1 MPYEVY
7 KADPARY
14 DTMPFR
20 RCGRSGLMLPAISFG
35 LWQNFGT
42 VNNYDNCRQMLL
54 RAFDLGITQFD
65 LANNYGPPSGGA
77 EELFGKVLREDLKPH
92 RDEMVIT
99 TKAGYK
105 SWDGPYGDHGSR
117 KYLISSLDQSLK
129 RMGLDYVDIFY
140 HHRPDPD
147 TPIEET
153 MGALADIVKSGKALY
168 VGVSNYTP
176 EQTKEA
182 SRVIRSMGVPLTIQ
196 QQRYHMHYRDIED
209 GLLDVV
215 EEEGMGLVAFC
226 PLFQGVLTSR
236 YLGGVPADSRITHPM
251 NGAIGQ
257 NVVTEELIEKSR
269 KLNVIAAERGQ
280 SLAQMALA
288 WDLRDSRMT
297 SVIIGAS
304 RVSQIEENVKAIE
317 NLTFTKEELKSIDD
331 ILNGVV

>member
-20 RCGRSGLMLPAISFG
+20 RCGRSGLMLPVISFG

-42 VNNYDNCRQMLL
+42 VNQYDNCRQMLL

-77 EELFGKVLREDLKPH
+77 EELFGKVLREDFKPH

-105 SWDGPYGDHGSR
+105 GWDGPYGDHGSR

-153 MGALADIVKSGKALY
+153 MGALADIVKSARRCMWAFPTIPPSRPRK
-168 VGVSNYTP
+168 P
-176 EQTKEA
+176 PA
-182 SRVIRSMGVPLTIQ
+182 SSGRWACPLTIQ

-215 EEEGMGLVAFC
+215 EEEGRA
-226 PLFQGVLTSR
+226 
-236 YLGGVPADSRITHPM
+236 
-251 NGAIGQ
+251 
-257 NVVTEELIEKSR
+257 
-269 KLNVIAAERGQ
+269 
-280 SLAQMALA
+280 
-288 WDLRDSRMT
+288 
-297 SVIIGAS
+297 
-304 RVSQIEENVKAIE
+304 
-317 NLTFTKEELKSIDD
+317 
-331 ILNGVV
+331 